1 MSAKFIVNNKRYVEA
16 YDSTDDMN
24 KPYIITKKAIRNHS
38 IINKNYYTKLS
49 KVDNDGDHTN
59 NAKIHSRKRNIKYFI
74 VTNIIPKKDFIYTG
88 TALIDSEDGNVF
100 SGLYKYVKRNLTS
113 YGNSSNNYQWIK
125 ESELLQKNIDELTNI
140 KPIGSAKWAF
150 AYAHNMTSINGVE
163 STWDTSEI
171 TDMSYMFL
179 YFGQNA
185 VEGQKLTLDM
195 SNWDFSNVTSL
206 ASMFDGCMGG
216 KGELELLLPPEG
228 IVAPKLTNI
237 SHMFNNASSLRVIPM
252 ITTKNIT
259 NLDFAFDANRNIEY
273 LPLWDTSNVTSMNRM
288 FQGAGNNNVTPKKG
302 LRKIAQIKTSKVKD
316 FTGMF
321 SQCYNLQEVPEL
333 DTSNAECMAW
343 MFISCTSLPAEFP
356 WVVDCSSITQIS
368 NPYVGE
374 MSPKGNYGMF
384 SGSSVKKVKLV
395 NLKESLKKSLNLGS
409 GVQAI
414 YVDPTYHEITQ
425 SKYKIKDILPEKY
438 NTMILFNI
446 DTFDRNLTNIEDISE
461 MFKDCVNLYKIPVL
475 DTSTVT
481 NLTSVFEN
489 CKRLDDIFPW
499 TINISSITD
508 VENLKNMFKNTPV
521 IGVKFRCPN
530 QKIKEKITSQLLR
543 GDNKNMDINYTSA
556 KLIKSTNSSETMKD
570 IYPNIYTTMDYVPD
584 DIYVENISNTNSLFK
599 DCSRLICIPWL
610 NTNGITSST
619 EMFYNCNMIDSLPSY
634 DTSEVVNA
642 SYMFYGCNRLTNIPI
657 SDFSKLNNANY
668 IFGECG
674 TIKTIDLDNFNL
686 NNLKNV
692 KGMFYGCINLE
703 EISGTLNIN
712 NVTDTS
718 ALFSQCY
725 KLNNI
730 PELDTS
736 KVTSM
741 SNMFNYCRSITT
753 IPEIDTSKTTDINCM
768 FSNCTLLR
776 SIPQLNTSNVTD
788 MSSMFY
794 DCNALTTVPEMD
806 TSKVT
811 NFTNM
816 FSGCTSLPY
825 IFAWEIDISSVTD
838 INNLKNIFA
847 GSSVTRIVLKNPNDL
862 LNLSKIDASLIFNS
876 TNKEVII
883 KGFEYSYPVTDSR
896 HKMSDLFS
904 NYQTMT
910 SLPKPLTNTSTLT
923 DANNMFY
930 GCKSLTTITTSE
942 TYNFDNVKDAS
953 HMFDGCSAITKI
965 PKLKID
971 MVEDTSYMFISCSRL
986 TTLDLSNIDFSNI
999 KNTHRMFYWCEN
1011 LSSLTMPDIN
1021 SPYLT
1026 DTSEM
1031 FQYCKLLKIEN
1042 IPYIDTSKVTSMHR
1056 MFSNCTG
1063 LTGEFPYALDCSSIK
1078 YKRDLEYTFG
1088 FNSLTKV
1095 KLKNVPSNLKSSITK
1110 ELLFG
1115 RANSSCVIE
1124 FID

>member
-1 MSAKFIVNNKRYVEA
+1 MGAKFIINNKRYIEA
-16 YDSTDDMN
+16 YDNTNDMN
-24 KPYIITKKAIRNHS
+24 KPYIRTKKAIKNHS
-38 IINKNYYTKLS
+38 IIDKNYYIKAAD
-49 KVDNDGDHTN
+49 KDNDGDRTN
-59 NAKIHSRKRNIKYFI
+59 NAKIYSKKKKKSYYL
-74 VTNIIPKKDFIYTG
+74 VTNIIPKKDFMYTG
-88 TALIDSEDGNVF
+88 TALIDPGDGDIF
-100 SGLYKYVKRNLTS
+100 SGLYKYAKRNLTS

-125 ESELLQKNIDELTNI
+125 ESQLLQKNIDELTNI

-179 YFGQNA
+179 YFGQEA
-185 VEGQKLTLDM
+185 GEGKKLTLDM
-195 SNWDFSNVTSL
+195 SNWDFSNVISL
-206 ASMFDGCMGG
+206 AHMFDGCMAG
-216 KGELELLLPPEG
+216 GELELLLPPEG

-237 SHMFNNASSLRVIPM
+237 SSMFNNANSLRIVPM

-259 NLDFAFDANRNIEY
+259 NLNWAFDANWNIEY
-273 LPLWDTSNVTSMNRM
+273 FPLWDTSNVTSMNRM
-288 FQGAGNNNVTPKKG
+288 FQNAGNKHVTPKKG

-316 FTGMF
+316 FTGTF
-321 SQCYNLQEVPEL
+321 SGCYNLQEVPEL
-333 DTSNAECMAW
+333 DTSNADCMAW
-343 MFISCTSLPAEFP
+343 MFLSCTSLPTEFP
-356 WVVDCSSITQIS
+356 WIIDCSSITQIS

-374 MSPKGNYGMF
+374 ISPKGIYGMF
-384 SGSSVKKVKLV
+384 SGSSVKKVKLL
-395 NLKESLKKSLNLGS
+395 NLKESLRKSLYLGD

-425 SKYKIKDILPEKY
+425 SRYKIRDILPEKY

-461 MFKDCVNLYKIPVL
+461 MFKDCANLYKIPVL
-475 DTSTVT
+475 DTSTVI

-489 CKRLDDIFPW
+489 CQRLDDIFPW
-499 TINISSITD
+499 TINISNITD

-521 IGVKFRCPN
+521 ISVKFRCPN
-530 QKIKEKITSQLLR
+530 QEIKEKITSQLLR
-543 GDNKNMDINYTSA
+543 GDNKDMDISYTSA
-556 KLIKSTNSSETMKD
+556 KLIKSTNSFETMKD
-570 IYPNIYTTMDYVPD
+570 IYPNIYITMDYVPD
-584 DIYVENISNTNSLFK
+584 DIYVENIINTDSLFK
-599 DCSRLICIPWL
+599 DCSKLICIPWL
-610 NTNGITSST
+610 DTNGITSST

-634 DTSEVVNA
+634 NTSEVINA

-668 IFGECG
+668 IFGECNI
-674 TIKTIDLDNFNL
+674 IKTINLDDFNL

-692 KGMFYGCINLE
+692 KGMFYGCTSLE
-703 EISGTLNIN
+703 EISGTLNIS

-736 KVTSM
+736 KVTCM

-753 IPEIDTSKTTDINCM
+753 IPEIDTSKVTDMNCM

-776 SIPQLNTSNVTD
+776 NIPQLDTSNVTN

-794 DCNALTTVPEMD
+794 DCKSLSSVPQMD

-811 NFTNM
+811 DFTNM
-816 FSGCTSLPY
+816 FSGCTSLPNN
-825 IFAWEIDISSVTD
+825 FPWEIDISSITDANKLQNMFNGCAVT
-838 INNLKNIFA
+838 K
-847 GSSVTRIVLKNPNDL
+847 VVLKGINPSLDI
-862 LNLSKIDASLIFNS
+862 SKITPSLIFNN
-876 TNKEVII
+876 TDKRVII
-883 KGFEYSYPVTDSR
+883 KEFEYSYPVTDNR
-896 HKMSDLFS
+896 HKMSDMYTD
-904 NYQTMT
+904 YQTMT
-910 SLPKPLTNTSTLT
+910 SLPKPLTNTNTLT
-923 DANNMFY
+923 DASNMFY
-930 GCKSLTTITTSE
+930 GCKSLTAITTPE
-942 TYNFDNVKDAS
+942 IYNFDNVKNAS
-953 HMFDGCSAITKI
+953 YMFGGCSVITKI
-965 PKLKID
+965 PKLKIN
-971 MVEDTSYMFISCSRL
+971 MVEDTSYMFTGCSKL

-1011 LSSLTMPDIN
+1011 LSSLTIPDIN

-1031 FQYCKLLKIEN
+1031 FQYCSSLKIEN
-1042 IPYIDTSKVTSMHR
+1042 IPYIDTSKVTTMHR

-1063 LTGEFPYALDCSSIK
+1063 LVGEFPYALDCSSITNK
-1078 YKRDLEYTFG
+1078 NALEYTFG
-1088 FNSLTKV
+1088 FINLTKV

-1115 RANSSCVIE
+1115 RSSSSYVIE